1 MPEMLESQDPK
12 DSLEGEIN
20 IEKAFV
26 RPPFIVEDKEDTLKV
41 KLNKIIKWAVK
52 EINNRGRRKKGII
65 INEAIVKARI
75 ILDKDFD
82 KLIDISLRHTNN
94 RIKRRG
100 LKNTVKSL
108 SPEEIKR
115 LEGYKQDYIE
125 DFEKILRDKLKSKSR
140 K

>member
-26 RPPFIVEDKEDTLKV
+26 RPPFIVEDKEDTLKDKLDKVV
-41 KLNKIIKWAVK
+41 KWSIAELKK
-52 EINNRGRRKKGII
+52 RGKRKRGHIVY
-65 INEAIVKARI
+65 EAINKVKK
-75 ILDKDFD
+75 ILDEDFS
-82 KLIDISLRHTNN
+82 KLIEISLRHTNN

-100 LKNTVKSL
+100 LKSTVKSL

-115 LEGYKQDYIE
+115 LEGYKQDYLE
-125 DFEKILRDKLKSKSR
+125 DFEKILRDRLKVK
-140 K
+140 